1 MLQDW
6 NTMKQRVATDERP
19 FKTGSTDETP
29 SEEEPAAALVIILP
43 FITRTVQKKEIHLTD
58 FGFGDLT

>member
-29 SEEEPAAALVIILP
+29 SEEEPAAALVII
-43 FITRTVQKKEIHLTD
+43 TVTVQKKEILLTD
-58 FGFGDLT
+58 FDNGDLT